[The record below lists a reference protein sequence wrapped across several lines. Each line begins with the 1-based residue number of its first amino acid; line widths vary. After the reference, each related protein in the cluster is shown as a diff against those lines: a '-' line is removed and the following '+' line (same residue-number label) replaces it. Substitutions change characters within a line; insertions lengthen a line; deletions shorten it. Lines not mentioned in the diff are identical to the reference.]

1 MESQTPLI
9 AKSVSAG
16 VIIVVEIRLHCH
28 STETFQA
35 NDLKTTKMM

>member
-9 AKSVSAG
+9 AKSVSAD

-28 STETFQA
+28 GTETQLQA
-35 NDLKTTKMM
+35 YDLKLQK